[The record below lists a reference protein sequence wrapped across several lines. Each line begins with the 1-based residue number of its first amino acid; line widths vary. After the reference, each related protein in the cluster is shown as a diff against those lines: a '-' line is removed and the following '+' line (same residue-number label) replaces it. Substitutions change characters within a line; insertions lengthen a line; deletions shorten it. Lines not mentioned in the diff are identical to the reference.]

1 MKKIN
6 KAIVKPVKKNVT
18 NIFETATKTGNLLI
32 QGSNDYPPNVKKILS
47 QYGPQIIKA
56 LTIKRT
62 PVDKVLTGA
71 LNIFSLGKF
80 GERFEKSFDELFH
93 LFLEIELQSGTR
105 LLLEKNARINMELNP
120 SAGARPNTE
129 TKAVTNIPQELSVY
143 QLLENARRRMGSQFY
158 SYDAVNNNCQDFL
171 LNILQSSGIGDQSDY
186 TFIKQDTAKLFKG
199 LPVLRKIAHA
209 TTELGERAD
218 IAMQGGDLTN
228 SDVKNIN
235 NYSQFLEHLTS
246 HITDPNEPIDQR
258 DYQQA
263 IKIINIIK
271 QLKSN
276 SACGRGVLLRHSPN
290 SGLKGNVK
298 IDVQSVVFL
307 KKNDWTVVKAKK
319 WLKDKKFKVSSPDI
333 TEHTFRF
340 RQINPENFTEFK
352 TRRLNGGILLI
363 FGIK

>member
-6 KAIVKPVKKNVT
+6 KTIAKPIKKNVT

-32 QGSNDYPPNVKKILS
+32 QGSNDYAPNVKKILS

-56 LTIKRT
+56 LTLKRT

-80 GERFEKSFDELFH
+80 NERFEKSFDELFH

-129 TKAVTNIPQELSVY
+129 IKSISNIPQGLSVY
-143 QLLENARRRMGSQFY
+143 QLLENAHRRMGSQFY

-186 TFIKQDTAKLFKG
+186 AFIKQDTAKLFKG
-199 LPVLRKIAHA
+199 LPVLKKIAHTA
-209 TTELGERAD
+209 TELGERAD
-218 IAMQGGDLTN
+218 IALQGGKL
-228 SDVKNIN
+228 SSADVGNIY

-246 HITDPNEPIDQR
+246 HITDPKEPIDPR

-271 QLKSN
+271 QLKEN
-276 SACGRGVLLRHSPN
+276 KLHG

-298 IDVQSVVFL
+298 IDVQSIVFL
-307 KKNDWTVVKAKK
+307 KKNDWTVAKAKK
-319 WLKDKKFKVSSPDI
+319 WLKDRKFKVPSPDI

-340 RQINPENFTEFK
+340 RQIDPENFTEFRTK
-352 TRRLNGGILLI
+352 RLNGGILLI
-363 FGIK
+363 FGLK

>member
-1 MKKIN
+1 MKKLN
-6 KAIVKPVKKNVT
+6 KTIAKPIKKNIT
-18 NIFETATKTGNLLI
+18 NVFQTAAQTGNLLI
-32 QGSNDYPPNVKKILS
+32 QGSSDYAPNVKKILS

-56 LTIKRT
+56 LTLKRT

-80 GERFEKSFDELFH
+80 GERFDKSFDELFH

-129 TKAVTNIPQELSVY
+129 TKAVADIPQGLSVY
-143 QLLENARRRMGSQFY
+143 QLLENAKRRMGSQFY

-186 TFIKQDTAKLFKG
+186 AFIKQDTAKLFKG
-199 LPVLRKIAHA
+199 LPVLKKIAHTA
-209 TTELGERAD
+209 TELGERAD
-218 IAMQGGDLTN
+218 IALQGGKL
-228 SDVKNIN
+228 SSADVGNIY
-235 NYSQFLEHLTS
+235 NYSTFLEHLTS
-246 HITDPNEPIDQR
+246 HITDPKEPIDPR

-271 QLKSN
+271 QLKEN
-276 SACGRGVLLRHSPN
+276 KLHG

-298 IDVQSVVFL
+298 IDVQSIVFL
-307 KKNDWTVVKAKK
+307 KKNDWTVAKAKK
-319 WLKDKKFKVSSPDI
+319 WLKDRKFKVPSPDI

-340 RQINPENFTEFK
+340 RQIDPENFTEFRTK
-352 TRRLNGGILLI
+352 RLNGGILLI
-363 FGIK
+363 FGLK

>member
-6 KAIVKPVKKNVT
+6 KSIVKPVKKNVT

-32 QGSNDYPPNVKKILS
+32 QGSNDYAPNVKKILS

-56 LTIKRT
+56 LTLKRT

-120 SAGARPNTE
+120 VTRPNTE
-129 TKAVTNIPQELSVY
+129 IKAVTNIPQELSVY
-143 QLLENARRRMGSQFY
+143 QLLENAKRRMGSQFY

-171 LNILQSSGIGDQSDY
+171 LNVLQSSGIGDQSDY
-186 TFIKQDTAKLFKG
+186 AFIKQDTAKLFKG
-199 LPVLRKIAHA
+199 LPILKKVAHTA
-209 TTELGERAD
+209 TELGERAD
-218 IAMQGGDLTN
+218 IAMQGGNLTE
-228 SDVKNIN
+228 SDVENIN
-235 NYSQFLEHLTS
+235 NYSKFLEHLTS
-246 HITDPNEPIDQR
+246 HITDPKEPIDVR

-271 QLKSN
+271 QLKENKLS
-276 SACGRGVLLRHSPN
+276 G
-290 SGLKGNVK
+290 SGLKKNVK
-298 IDVQSVVFL
+298 IDIQSIVFL
-307 KKNDWTVVKAKK
+307 KKDDWTTAKAKK
-319 WLKDKKFKVSSPDI
+319 WLKDRKFKTPSPDI
-333 TEHTFRF
+333 TEHTLRF
-340 RQINPENFTEFK
+340 RQIDPSKYKEFK
-352 TRRLNGGILLI
+352 TRKLSNGILLI
-363 FGIK
+363 FGLE

>member
-6 KAIVKPVKKNVT
+6 KTIAKPIKKNVT

-32 QGSNDYPPNVKKILS
+32 QGSNDYAPNVKKILS

-56 LTIKRT
+56 LTLKRT

-120 SAGARPNTE
+120 IARPNTE
-129 TKAVTNIPQELSVY
+129 IKSISNIPQELSVY
-143 QLLENARRRMGSQFY
+143 QLLENAKRRMGSQFY

-218 IAMQGGDLTN
+218 IAMQGGQLTK
-228 SDVKNIN
+228 SDIGNIN

-246 HITDPNEPIDQR
+246 HITDPKEPIDPR

-271 QLKSN
+271 QLKESK
-276 SACGRGVLLRHSPN
+276 L
-290 SGLKGNVK
+290 SGSGFKENVK
-298 IDVQSVVFL
+298 IDVQSIVFL
-307 KKNDWTVVKAKK
+307 KKNDWTVAKAKK
-319 WLKDKKFKVSSPDI
+319 WLKDRKFKTPSPDI

-340 RQINPENFTEFK
+340 RQINPENYTEFK
-352 TRRLNGGILLI
+352 TRRLSNGILLI

>member
-6 KAIVKPVKKNVT
+6 KIIAKPTKKNVT
-18 NIFETATKTGNLLI
+18 NIFETAAKTGNLLI

-56 LTIKRT
+56 LTLKRT

-80 GERFEKSFDELFH
+80 NERFEKSFDELFH

-120 SAGARPNTE
+120 VTRPNTE
-129 TKAVTNIPQELSVY
+129 MKAIANIPQGLSVY
-143 QLLENARRRMGSQFY
+143 QLLENAKRRMGSQFY

-186 TFIKQDTAKLFKG
+186 SFIKQDTAKLFKG
-199 LPVLRKIAHA
+199 LPILKKVAHTA
-209 TTELGERAD
+209 TELGERAD
-218 IAMQGGDLTN
+218 IAMQGGQLTK
-228 SDVKNIN
+228 SDIGNIN
-235 NYSQFLEHLTS
+235 NYSTFLEHLTS
-246 HITDPNEPIDQR
+246 HITDPKEPIDPR

-276 SACGRGVLLRHSPN
+276 SACGRGVLLGHSPN
-290 SGLKGNVK
+290 SGLKKNVK
-298 IDVQSVVFL
+298 IDIQSIVFL
-307 KKNDWTVVKAKK
+307 KKDDWTVAKAKK
-319 WLKDKKFKVSSPDI
+319 WLKERRFKSPSPDI
-333 TEHTFRF
+333 TEHTLRF

>member
-6 KAIVKPVKKNVT
+6 KIIAKPIKKNVT
-18 NIFETATKTGNLLI
+18 NIFETAAKTGNLLI

-56 LTIKRT
+56 LTLKRT

-93 LFLEIELQSGTR
+93 LFLEIELQGGTR

-129 TKAVTNIPQELSVY
+129 TKAIANIPQGLSVY
-143 QLLENARRRMGSQFY
+143 QLLENAKRRMGSQFY
-158 SYDAVNNNCQDFL
+158 SYSPHTNNCQDFL
-171 LNILQSSGIGDQSDY
+171 LNVLQASGIGDQSDY
-186 TFIKQDTAKLFKG
+186 TFIKQDTEKLFKG
-199 LPVLRKIAHA
+199 LPILKKIAY
-209 TTELGERAD
+209 TTTKLGEKAD

-228 SDVKNIN
+228 SDIKNIN
-235 NYSQFLEHLTS
+235 NYSTFLEHLTS
-246 HITDPNEPIDQR
+246 HITDPKEPIDLR

-271 QLKSN
+271 QLKENKLS
-276 SACGRGVLLRHSPN
+276 G

-298 IDVQSVVFL
+298 IDIQSIVFL
-307 KKNDWTVVKAKK
+307 KKDDWTVAKAKK
-319 WLKDKKFKVSSPDI
+319 WLKERRFKSPSPDI
-333 TEHTFRF
+333 TEHTLRF